1 MANIH
6 YFQRYH
12 GQENVHTANAFLLL
26 NRLYQYKSEYFYMFL
41 DSIVEDEQLEYNFRL
56 NMKLQVKSEKNK
68 KSTIP
73 DAMILQHGYRLCVET
88 KIGDWFYDKQIEG
101 HLKTFENLDTKYKIF
116 ITLSNSDECKIAPKI
131 EEFVNNFNEEHELYG
146 EDRLIYKHLTFE
158 KLVEIIESILS
169 DRDYDFAD
177 ILEDYRDYC
186 MEQNLI
192 DDRYQRMRACL
203 AGTTLEANKKLNL
216 YYSKASNIFRDFD
229 ILGLYKNK
237 KIVAI
242 GKVVKKV
249 KATMPKKTLK
259 IADGQD
265 VTEDEKNRIIEAIL
279 DADRY
284 GYNLRDIEH
293 VFYLVDDFI
302 ECDFE
307 KVSKRGLLGGKIFRL
322 ETDYG
327 IADIK
332 TKSIEEIAKELS
344 GKTWM

>member
-26 NRLYQYKSEYFYMFL
+26 NRLYQYKSEYFYRFL

-56 NMKLQVKSEKNK
+56 NMQLQVKSEKNR

-88 KIGDWFYDKQIEG
+88 KIGDGFYDKQIEG
-101 HLKTFENLDTKYKIF
+101 HLKAFENLDTKYKIF

-131 EEFVNNFNEEHELYG
+131 EDLVNKFNEEYELYG

-158 KLVEIIESILS
+158 KLVEIIESILT
-169 DRDYDFAD
+169 DRDYDFAE

-192 DDRYQRMRACL
+192 DDRYQLMKACL
-203 AGTTLEANKKLNL
+203 AGVTLEANKRLNL
-216 YYSKASNIFRDFD
+216 YYHRSTDNRNVDMI
-229 ILGLYKNK
+229 GLYQNK

-242 GKVVKKV
+242 GKIYKRV
-249 KATMPKKTLK
+249 KAYMPENEVIFT
-259 IADGQD
+259 DGD
-265 VTEDEKNRIIEAIL
+265 EVTEDEKNRIREAIL
-279 DADRY
+279 DAENYR
-284 GYNLRDIEH
+284 YNLRTVENNFI
-293 VFYLVDDFI
+293 LVESFE
-302 ECDFE
+302 ECDFG
-307 KVSKRGLLGGKIFRL
+307 KISKGALRGGKIFKL

-327 IADIK
+327 IANIK
-332 TKSIEEIAKELS
+332 EKSIKEIAEELS
-344 GKTWM
+344 GKTWK